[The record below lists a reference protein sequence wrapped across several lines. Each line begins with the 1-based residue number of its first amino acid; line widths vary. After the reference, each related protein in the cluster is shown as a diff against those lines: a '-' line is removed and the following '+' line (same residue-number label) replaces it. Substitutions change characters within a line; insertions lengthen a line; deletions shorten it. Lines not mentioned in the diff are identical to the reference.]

1 MAFASE
7 PDKVLSVDPLDRKL
21 LGLLADDATLSYK
34 ELGERLHLSA
44 PAVHERVKKLKKSG
58 AIRGTVARLD
68 GEAVGR
74 PLSAFIHIDT
84 EGWGKTPELM
94 AVADDTRVEEI
105 HAVAGDTCMMLK
117 VRCES
122 TRALEDILHCLYSI
136 EGVLRTRSYI
146 VLNTYL
152 ERGPGV

>member
-1 MAFASE
+1 MAFDSE
-7 PDKVLSVDPLDRKL
+7 PDKVPTMDPMDRKL
-21 LGLLADDATLSYK
+21 LGLLAEDATLSYK

-44 PAVHERVKKLKKSG
+44 PAVHERAKKLKKSG

-74 PLSAFIHIDT
+74 PLSAFIHTDT

-94 AVADDTRVEEI
+94 AVAEDRRVEEI
-105 HAVAGDTCMMLK
+105 HAVAGATCMVLM

-122 TRALEDILHCLYSI
+122 PRALQDRQEKRRV
-136 EGVLRTRSYI
+136 GKK
-146 VLNTYL
+146 
-152 ERGPGV
+152 RGGTVV

>member
-1 MAFASE
+1 MAFDSE
-7 PDKVLSVDPLDRKL
+7 PDKVPTMDPMDRKL
-21 LGLLADDATLSYK
+21 LGLLAEDATLSYK

-84 EGWGKTPELM
+84 EGWGKRSEEHTSELQSLM
-94 AVADDTRVEEI
+94 RISYAVF
-105 HAVAGDTCMMLK
+105 CLK
-117 VRCES
+117 
-122 TRALEDILHCLYSI
+122 
-136 EGVLRTRSYI
+136 
-146 VLNTYL
+146 
-152 ERGPGV
+152 